1 MRPSAS
7 CMPNN
12 HLDCRMHNHY
22 KGDKNPSRV
31 ACIMRIKREILYPL
45 DLLTIAVFY
54 ASILVLFNSG
64 NSIDCG
70 LIMKYQDAVIFCSL
84 IQRS

>member
-1 MRPSAS
+1 MRPSAN

-22 KGDKNPSRV
+22 KGDKNSSRV

-45 DLLTIAVFY
+45 DHVTIAVFY
-54 ASILVLFNSG
+54 DSIVALFNSG
-64 NSIDCG
+64 HSIDCG
-70 LIMKYQDAVIFCSL
+70 LIMKYQDAVIFFSL
-84 IQRS
+84 IQLS